1 MITDDIS
8 KAGTSIWLDDLS
20 RAKLSGDHTQALPSR
35 IKNSGV
41 VGVTTNPSIFNSAI
55 TGSADYAAD
64 IAAMKSLSPE
74 EIVKKLTT
82 DDVRKACDLFAAI
95 YAQSA
100 GIDGRVSIEVDPR
113 LAHDTQET
121 IAEGKSLWEVV
132 NRPNLLIKVPATKA
146 GLPAIT
152 ELIAS
157 GISVNVTL
165 IFSCQRYEEVIDA
178 FILGIE
184 EATKRGIDVSTI
196 HSVASFFVSRIDTS
210 VDRQLKEL
218 NTQASLELLGKAA
231 IANAVLA
238 YELFLTKST
247 SARWKKLGDAGA
259 RMQRPLWASTGVKD
273 PTYDDTRYVMEL
285 IAPSTVNT
293 MPQSTLDAVLDHGKF
308 HGNTITPAIEQSH
321 TVLAQLSKIGVSL
334 NAITETLEVEG
345 VAAFAKAWQSLLDDV
360 DKVRTA

>member
-1 MITDDIS
+1 MITHDIS

-20 RAKLSGDHTQALPSR
+20 RAKLTGDDAQSLPSR
-35 IKNSGV
+35 IANSGV

-64 IAAMKSLSPE
+64 IASMKSLSPE
-74 EIVKKLTT
+74 DIVKKLTT
-82 DDVRKACDLFAAI
+82 DDVRKACDLFADI
-95 YAQSA
+95 YAQSF
-100 GIDGRVSIEVDPR
+100 GVDGRVSIEVDPR
-113 LAHDTQET
+113 LAHDTQNT
-121 IAEGKSLWEVV
+121 IDEGKSLWEIVE
-132 NRPNLLIKVPATKA
+132 RPNLLIKVPPTKA

-184 EATKRGIDVSTI
+184 KAQERGINLTSI

-210 VDRQLKEL
+210 VDRQLKEI
-218 NTQASLELLGKAA
+218 NTQSSIELLGKAA

-238 YELFLTKST
+238 YELFLTKSA
-247 SARWKKLGDAGA
+247 SARWNKLSAAGA
-259 RMQRPLWASTGVKD
+259 HMQRPLWASTGVKD
-273 PTYDDTRYVMEL
+273 PAYDDTRYVMEL

-293 MPQSTLDAVLDHGKF
+293 MPQSTLDAVIDHGKF
-308 HGNTITPAIEQSH
+308 HGNTITPAIENSH
-321 TVLAQLSKIGVSL
+321 ITLAALLKTGVSL
-334 NAITETLEVEG
+334 NHITDTLETEG
-345 VAAFAKAWQSLLDDV
+345 VAAFAKAWQALLDDV
-360 DKVRTA
+360 DKVRNA